1 MREGARFE
9 VSKEVYER
17 SKERGGYMADED
29 LKKNF
34 SAMDLY
40 GYGVY
45 GAKVYEQ
52 DGKYYCTY
60 MTGDSCD

>member
-1 MREGARFE
+1 MRQESRFE
-9 VSKEVYER
+9 VTKEVYER
-17 SKERGGYMADED
+17 AKENGGYMADED
-29 LKKNF
+29 KLKNF

-52 DGKYYCTY
+52 EGKYYCTY